1 MKASLCNSTLMV
13 PAKIAVLEEK
23 IFMKGDYTINNDT
36 DNAENWNRDHL
47 SAWNHTYNFKKREE
61 ISMTCLAE
69 ESADE
74 TANQKRASYLTS
86 YRHVR

>member
-13 PAKIAVLEEK
+13 PLKIAVLEEK

-47 SAWNHTYNFKKREE
+47 SACTHTYNFKQREE
-61 ISMTCLAE
+61 ILMTG
-69 ESADE
+69 
-74 TANQKRASYLTS
+74 LTE
-86 YRHVR
+86 